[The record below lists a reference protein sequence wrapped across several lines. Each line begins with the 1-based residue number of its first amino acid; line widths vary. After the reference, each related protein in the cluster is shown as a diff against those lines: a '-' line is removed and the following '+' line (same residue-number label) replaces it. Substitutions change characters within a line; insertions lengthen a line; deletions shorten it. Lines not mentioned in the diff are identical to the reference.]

1 MEPLSL
7 RSHPN
12 KKFQINVVTA
22 WYGGAHYAT
31 CYAIRSIIEQQK
43 LPWDVRIT
51 DVDELVESLTKEQ
64 KIVDIYKL
72 LSGVTGGELYN
83 RVLKNGWTWLFPLIV
98 SLDKLLFRLN
108 YNVGVEFFAE
118 YWRQQQPDLV
128 ISLLPL
134 YNKGLWESLQKGKP
148 DTPLVTICLDFAD
161 SPPGFYIEPE
171 TGNYIVCGTQ
181 KAVEQANAL
190 GVQPER
196 IIQTSGMIIHPRFY
210 EPLAGDACGGLDL
223 RRTERE
229 RLGLDP
235 DCLTGIVLFGGFGS
249 KVMLEIAKRLECFQ
263 QKLQLIFICGHN
275 EELALALN
283 ESKGIQKRF
292 VTSFTTDIP
301 YYMHLCDFFIGKPGP
316 GSLSEALVMKLPV
329 IVERNF
335 ATLPQERYNTEWIQQ
350 KEVGLVL
357 RSFRDIV
364 GAVEKFL
371 QPENFAHYRANVAA
385 VNNQAVFEI
394 PEILQRILT
403 TNAQTTATELL
414 QQR

>member
-1 MEPLSL
+1 MKTFSS

-12 KKFQINVVTA
+12 KKIQINVVTA

-31 CYAIRSIIEQQK
+31 YHAIRAIVEQQK
-43 LPWDVRIT
+43 LPWELRVT
-51 DVDELVESLTKEQ
+51 DVDELVESLTKQQ

-83 RVLKNGWTWLFPLIV
+83 RMLKSGWTWLHPLILW
-98 SLDKLLFRLN
+98 LDKLLFKLN
-108 YNVGVEFFAE
+108 YDAGVEFFAE

-134 YNKGLWESLQKGKP
+134 YNKGLWDSLQKGKP
-148 DTPLVTICLDFAD
+148 DTPLVTVCVDLAD

-171 TGNYIVCGTQ
+171 TGNYIVCATE
-181 KAVEQANAL
+181 KAVEQATSL

-196 IIQTSGMIIHPRFY
+196 IIKTSGLIINPRFY
-210 EPLAGDACGGLDL
+210 EPISGE

-249 KVMLEIAKRLECFQ
+249 KAMLEIAKRLECFQ
-263 QKLQLIFICGHN
+263 QKLQLIFICGRN
-275 EELALALN
+275 EQLAVTLR
-283 ESKGIQKRF
+283 ESQGLQKRF
-292 VTSFTTDIP
+292 VTSFTQDIP
-301 YYMHLCDFFIGKPGP
+301 YYMHLADFFIGKPG
-316 GSLSEALVMKLPV
+316 GISISEALAMKLPM
-329 IVERNF
+329 IVQRNA
-335 ATLPQERYNTEWIQQ
+335 ATLINERYNIEWIQQ
-350 KEVGLVL
+350 KKVGLVIN
-357 RSFRDIV
+357 SFRNVDQ
-364 GAVEKFL
+364 AVEKFL
-371 QPENFAHYRANVAA
+371 QPENFAQYRANVAA

-394 PEILQRILT
+394 PEIVQNILT